1 MLLTKRKTNIWTELW
16 IESYRIKLSAGINVT
31 GILNKADDFV
41 CDSLLLLVYFF
52 YTVLYSFIYSL
63 LNMYAYMY
71 LYTRL
76 AKMDAKLPIQ
86 NVPVFLP
93 DCGGARSL
101 GLSGS
106 VRNLVD
112 VNVGITRTIFI
123 AKLPWLCWFPFCE
136 RILLRGWVRESDE

>member
-93 DCGGARSL
+93 PRI
-101 GLSGS
+101 
-106 VRNLVD
+106 NY
-112 VNVGITRTIFI
+112 
-123 AKLPWLCWFPFCE
+123 AKT
-136 RILLRGWVRESDE
+136 GD